1 MPSLQAPLSWHS
13 PAQVQAQLATR
24 LRALRLR
31 LCWTQAT
38 LAARAGVSLPTVR
51 RFERD
56 GQTTLCNFLRL
67 AHALGALDELAG
79 LFPAPALRSLD
90 ELAQAAAPA
99 RLRGRR

>member
-1 MPSLQAPLSWHS
+1 MPSPPSPLSWHT
-13 PAQVQAQLATR
+13 PAQIQAQLATR

-31 LCWTQAT
+31 LGWTQAT

-56 GQTTLCNFLRL
+56 GQTTLGNFLRL
-67 AHALGALDELAG
+67 THALGALDELAE
-79 LFPAPALRSLD
+79 LFASPALRSLD
-90 ELAQAAAPA
+90 ELARAAAPL